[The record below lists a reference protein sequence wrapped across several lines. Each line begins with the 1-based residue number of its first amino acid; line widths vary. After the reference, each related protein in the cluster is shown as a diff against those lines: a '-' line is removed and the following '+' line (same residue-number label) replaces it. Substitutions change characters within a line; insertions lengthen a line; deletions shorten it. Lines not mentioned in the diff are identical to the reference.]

1 MAYYSKE
8 LLAEIKQIDLL
19 TYLQNYEPGE
29 LVKINERM
37 YTTREHDSLKISNG
51 LWFWWSKGIGGRSAL
66 DFLVKVRGM
75 DFTDAVEVLVNK
87 TAVRKPIYSKPLTVP
102 KAKNSYFPKRLLTTA
117 ALRFI
122 CKETEELTGRSWN
135 TAFKTTSFMR
145 ACIRA
150 KRQEKCSE
158 MPFLSA
164 MIHRVKRNMRHIVR

>member
-1 MAYYSKE
+1 MAYYSRE

-29 LVKINERM
+29 IVKINERI

-51 LWFWWSKGIGGRSAL
+51 LWFWWSRGIGGRSAL

-75 DFTDAVEVLVNK
+75 DFTDAVEVLANK
-87 TAVRKPIYSKPLTVP
+87 TAARKPIYSKPLTVP
-102 KAKNSYFPKRLLTTA
+102 KAKNSYSPKRLRTTA

-135 TAFKTTSFMR
+135 TAFKMTLFMR
-145 ACIRA
+145 VCIRA
-150 KRQEKCSE
+150 KRQEKCLETQS
-158 MPFLSA
+158 LSA
-164 MIHRVKRNMRHIVR
+164 MIRQVKRSMRHIVR